1 MRGHTRAQ
9 AISTPSRASAPILP
23 RCPETKIAPGT
34 RPGRFL
40 IPIRA
45 ARGGSAGSDRLEH
58 PLMARQRGPG
68 TDAPAFRGEGRGPAA
83 ADAAANP
90 ELEIGKPEAAPH
102 SLPDG
107 AKPGDR
113 L

>member
-68 TDAPAFRGEGRGPAA
+68 ADAPAVPGQGRRPPTVDAA
-83 ADAAANP
+83 AD
-90 ELEIGKPEAAPH
+90 LDLDIGKRYAAQ
-102 SLPDG
+102 
-107 AKPGDR
+107 
-113 L
+113 